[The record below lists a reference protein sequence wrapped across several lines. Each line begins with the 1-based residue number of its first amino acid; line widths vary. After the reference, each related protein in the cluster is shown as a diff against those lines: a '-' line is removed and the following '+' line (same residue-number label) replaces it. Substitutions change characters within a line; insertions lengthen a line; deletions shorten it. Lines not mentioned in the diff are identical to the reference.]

1 MTQSIHQYSD
11 SCPSYLLLLLLLL
24 LLLMLLLLLKW
35 LFHLTLNSLLLK
47 PSA

>member
-11 SCPSYLLLLLLLL
+11 PCPSYLLLL
-24 LLLMLLLLLKW
+24 LLLMLLLLLLLQQ
-35 LFHLTLNSLLLK
+35 LFLLTLNSLLLK